1 VRFNAIFSDVI
12 RRKMVETIEIDELR
26 TEVNNVCKDKPF
38 SELELRTQLDRL
50 DKESKVMVTWD
61 TGTIYCL

>member
-1 VRFNAIFSDVI
+1 MIDS
-12 RRKMVETIEIDELR
+12 IEIDELR
-26 TEVNNVCKDKPF
+26 TAVNSVCKDKPF
-38 SELELRTQLDRL
+38 SELELRTQLGRL